1 MMSLL
6 PIFLSLSLLV
16 STPTL
21 AQTEDTPPNVQHLE
35 QEAAEGDVKAQ
46 LKLALLFD
54 AGQEVEQNTD
64 LAIKWYTKAAEQN
77 SISAQYN
84 LAQIYENGYGV
95 PQDVEEAIRWFTKS
109 ATLGHPPSQF
119 NLGHIYEYGAQ
130 GNEVGNQ
137 DLFLAKVWYQT
148 AAENGHGEAMAGY
161 QRVSQQLTNLK
172 EAKQR
177 QETIE
182 ELKATFHQDLESE
195 KPASETV
202 TPQAAASPRDNSHAP
217 LWLIVT
223 LAIFISLTLGLLA
236 LALKNNKQL
245 KTPISARDTKELK
258 ALEAKLKNA
267 ETEIQKLNSQ
277 LENKDLLIK
286 KLSFENKLT
295 KQSPTPSSSHS
306 FNALQLM
313 GFEAMPSKAELKSN
327 YRKLVKIYHPDK
339 GADSEVMV
347 KVNAAYQKLLSEIE

>member
-1 MMSLL
+1 MMPLL
-6 PIFLSLSLLV
+6 PIVLTLSLLM
-16 STPTL
+16 SAPAL
-21 AQTEDTPPNVQHLE
+21 AQTENTAPNIQQLE
-35 QEAAEGDVKAQ
+35 QEATNGDVKAQ

-148 AAENGHGEAMAGY
+148 AAENGHGEAMVGY

-182 ELKATFHQDLESE
+182 ELKATFHQDGKNE
-195 KPASETV
+195 KLGSETM
-202 TPQAAASPRDNSHAP
+202 TPQTVANPKDNSHAP

-236 LALKNNKQL
+236 LVFKNNKQL
-245 KTPISARDTKELK
+245 KTPVAARDTKELK
-258 ALEAKLKNA
+258 ALEAKLKTA
-267 ETEIQKLNSQ
+267 EAEIQKLNSQ
-277 LENKDLLIK
+277 LESKDLLIK

-295 KQSPTPSSSHS
+295 KQTSSEAPA

-313 GFEAMPSKAELKSN
+313 GFESMPSKAELKSN

-347 KVNAAYQKLLSEIE
+347 KVNAAYKQLLSEIE